1 MGGSSPALR
10 PVEAPRLCGGT
21 CNDRETT
28 GDTSSASS
36 VILQPPRNPHS
47 KNTPLVVRMILLLLL
62 FHISNLDATQL
73 GLAASVGPHP
83 LLGPLSNLLG
93 SVEQQNSIGPSLPDV
108 YQPSQSLYYQD
119 LEDTSSM
126 EDQYV
131 PSQQY
136 NEPEPYVSFPFH
148 SDVRPTGDFLGE
160 MDYIYGNQDPNDL
173 VYEREEKDLLEADSG
188 LGIVGAP
195 QLFMFMSKWFPK
207 SNQIPSL
214 P

>member
-1 MGGSSPALR
+1 
-10 PVEAPRLCGGT
+10 
-21 CNDRETT
+21 
-28 GDTSSASS
+28 
-36 VILQPPRNPHS
+36 
-47 KNTPLVVRMILLLLL
+47 MILLLLL
-62 FHISNLDATQL
+62 FQISNMDATQL
-73 GLAASVGPHP
+73 GLAASIGPHP

-93 SVEQQNSIGPSLPDV
+93 SVEHQNSIGPSLPDV

-119 LEDTSSM
+119 LEDTSSE

-148 SDVRPTGDFLGE
+148 ADVRPAGDFSGE
-160 MDYIYGNQDPNDL
+160 MDYFYGNQDPNDL